1 MPTGFTKETFNLLK
15 ECFDRSIFIGAAKR
29 IRAMVK
35 EADKL
40 NTEDRIAKIATIFSY
55 FHNPDKE
62 TVLTPWRVVNMHMSD
77 CLGGW
82 CFFNEEFD
90 DNYTIENQYG
100 EYIRAA
106 RYVDRGDVTKDIFG
120 DYNARIL
127 EINSKTGLYPLYMAY
142 SMFKGIKEPEF
153 RKLLTDERG
162 KSKNAEE
169 YTHQAK
175 NDLEIWKDVLQD
187 NIFVVCRTR
196 MAVSITKRTLGGFR
210 KDIRMNVKC
219 YERDVKVNDLVK
231 SGIIKAASDEVTKL
245 DKTYYFNGQDT
256 LKCDL
261 ISVLRVKPVLFQ
273 QDIVKGKDYWH
284 VYNSIPKDENEDI
297 NNMKFKA
304 IVGNPP
310 YQMMDGGTHN
320 GAIPIYHHFVNVCK
334 LLRPS
339 YNSLIMPSRWFAGG
353 RGLDTFRTEML
364 NDNKLS
370 ILHDFIDSKQLFKTA
385 DIAGGICYYLW
396 DNKHNGQCDVT
407 SHTGKSAITISRKLN
422 DHEIFIR
429 DNIGLNIIKKI
440 KKIDNQF
447 MDKGVLQLSP
457 FGLRTFI
464 RGKENP
470 FKNSIRVLSS
480 VGYGYVPIEDVTRN
494 IDKINKYKVII
505 GRLVPSNGEVGI
517 DPSNG
522 YKAITCPQVVAAGDV
537 VTETYLVC
545 ATLDSESEAKNCANY
560 LKLKF
565 PRFLLRLTYSSM
577 NVNRANFI
585 FVPIQDFSKPWTD
598 EELYKKYNLS
608 QDEIAYIKS
617 LIRPME

>member
-1 MPTGFTKETFNLLK
+1 MGTEISANQIFEKLNNVYIERAVRSGYADNSLYNPDVLMHLNAEQLKALGDVHDLLGSLPSGWKPEKVDINHQGLADNKDAEDVKYVYYLSASDTPPSRPLASGERDEKDRPCVEDDGWSDDQPQESKEMPYVYISHSVKVKNKWSSFSEPVLWREWKERDKDKTPDEAQRERDKQNREKRARMSVLRGVSIRIPLLVYGAEINDDAGEEITIDNFTDLVDDLSWEEYMPTGFTKETFNLLK

-231 SGIIKAASDEVTKL
+231 SGI
-245 DKTYYFNGQDT
+245 
-256 LKCDL
+256 
-261 ISVLRVKPVLFQ
+261 
-273 QDIVKGKDYWH
+273 
-284 VYNSIPKDENEDI
+284 
-297 NNMKFKA
+297 
-304 IVGNPP
+304 
-310 YQMMDGGTHN
+310 
-320 GAIPIYHHFVNVCK
+320 
-334 LLRPS
+334 
-339 YNSLIMPSRWFAGG
+339 
-353 RGLDTFRTEML
+353 
-364 NDNKLS
+364 
-370 ILHDFIDSKQLFKTA
+370 FI
-385 DIAGGICYYLW
+385 C
-396 DNKHNGQCDVT
+396 
-407 SHTGKSAITISRKLN
+407 
-422 DHEIFIR
+422 
-429 DNIGLNIIKKI
+429 
-440 KKIDNQF
+440 
-447 MDKGVLQLSP
+447 
-457 FGLRTFI
+457 
-464 RGKENP
+464 
-470 FKNSIRVLSS
+470 
-480 VGYGYVPIEDVTRN
+480 
-494 IDKINKYKVII
+494 
-505 GRLVPSNGEVGI
+505 
-517 DPSNG
+517 
-522 YKAITCPQVVAAGDV
+522 
-537 VTETYLVC
+537 
-545 ATLDSESEAKNCANY
+545 
-560 LKLKF
+560 
-565 PRFLLRLTYSSM
+565 
-577 NVNRANFI
+577 
-585 FVPIQDFSKPWTD
+585 
-598 EELYKKYNLS
+598 
-608 QDEIAYIKS
+608 
-617 LIRPME
+617 